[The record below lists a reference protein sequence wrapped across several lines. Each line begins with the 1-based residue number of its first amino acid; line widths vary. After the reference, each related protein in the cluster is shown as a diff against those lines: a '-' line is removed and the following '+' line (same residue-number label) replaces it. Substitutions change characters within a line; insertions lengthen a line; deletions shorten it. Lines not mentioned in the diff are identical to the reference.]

1 MDGGA
6 RGASPPVSNT
16 RLQVK
21 RAVSTGLKSE
31 LVEQDGKSV
40 RRRQGTPQAP
50 SAGQQGLI
58 ASSMIRRMV
67 RAHRP
72 HSALQPRQR

>member
-1 MDGGA
+1 MNYNDSKLHASKKGGGA
-6 RGASPPVSNT
+6 VAHRRLCKAAGEIVWSAEGLCCRRGA
-16 RLQVK
+16 L
-21 RAVSTGLKSE
+21 
-31 LVEQDGKSV
+31 
-40 RRRQGTPQAP
+40 QAP

-67 RAHRP
+67 RAQRP